1 MNKSGNE
8 NRSVRNTKKKLQDG
22 LLTLMQEKPINNITV
37 KELTNLV
44 DINRGTFY
52 FHYSDVFDLL
62 YQIEDDFFMK
72 FNNVLNAATPKYDA
86 AAYPNLKAIFTFLA
100 ENQQMCRIF
109 FSANCDMR
117 FFNKIKQLVE
127 DRCCYL
133 WEISTPDE
141 PTDEK
146 RLQLYVSFIRNGCV
160 GIIQKWLD
168 DGLEETPEEIS
179 QIVGNIITSSIKL
192 CMS

>member
-1 MNKSGNE
+1 MNKKGNE
-8 NRSVRNTKKKLQDG
+8 NRSVRNTRKKLQEG
-22 LLTLMQEKPINNITV
+22 LLTLMQEKTINEITV
-37 KELTNLV
+37 KELTELV

-62 YQIEDDFFMK
+62 YQIEDDFFVK
-72 FNNVLNAATPKYDA
+72 FNNVLNAATPKDDA
-86 AAYPNLKAIFTFLA
+86 DAYPYLKAIFTFLA

-117 FFNKIKQLVE
+117 FFNQIKQLVE

-133 WEISTPDE
+133 WEITAPNE

-146 RLQLYVSFIRNGCV
+146 RLRLYVSFIRSGCV
-160 GIIQKWLD
+160 GIIQRWLD

-179 QIVGNIITSSIKL
+179 QIVGTIITSSIKL

>member
-1 MNKSGNE
+1 MNKKGNE
-8 NRSVRNTKKKLQDG
+8 NRSVRNTRKKLQEG
-22 LLTLMQEKPINNITV
+22 LLTLMQEKAINEITV
-37 KELTNLV
+37 KELTELV

-62 YQIEDDFFMK
+62 YQIEDDFFVK
-72 FNNVLNAATPKYDA
+72 FNNVLNDTTPKGDA
-86 AAYPNLKAIFTFLA
+86 DAYPYLKAIFTFLA

-117 FFNKIKQLVE
+117 FFNQIKQLVE

-133 WEISTPDE
+133 WEIATPNE

-160 GIIQKWLD
+160 GIIQRWLD
-168 DGLEETPEEIS
+168 DGLAETPEEIS
-179 QIVGNIITSSIKL
+179 QIVGTIITSSIKL